1 MSLPEYSL
9 RNSKVVGFFLAVL
22 VLGGLWGFVRMG
34 KKEDSTFVIKSA
46 VITVVYPGATPL
58 EVEQLVTEPVER
70 EVQSMRRVYKITS
83 DSYYGMSRIMVE
95 VEPSVRPSE
104 IPQLWDELRRKVMNI
119 TPSLPDGVANVTV
132 SDDFGDVYG
141 MYYGISADNGYTWD
155 EMRNWAQY
163 VKTRLSTVDGV
174 QKVTL
179 YGEQTPVVNV
189 YIALGTLANFAI
201 RPETVIAT
209 IGQQNRIVNTGEKV
223 AGVMEIEILEGSAY
237 KSLDDIRNQLFMS
250 SDGKQYR
257 LGDVA
262 RVELEY
268 SSPPTSIMRVNG
280 ERAIGI
286 GVSTEEHVDVVRV
299 GREVDAVMASIGREM
314 PAGLTLTVLYPE
326 NRIAR
331 EANYAFLLNLA
342 ESIAIVV
349 FIIMLVMGFRSGLV
363 VGSSLLFSIGGTML
377 FMELLGEGLNRTS
390 LAGFIIAMGML
401 VDNAIVVTD
410 NARNDMLRGMARRE
424 AFIRGADAPKW
435 GLLGATLI
443 AIFSFLPLYLAPSAV
458 AEIVK
463 PLFVVIAVSLL
474 LSWVLA
480 LTQTPLF
487 GNALLVVKRQGHGS
501 GNRALDM
508 LDTALS
514 AMLRHRWTVVAVT
527 LVMFAGSIVL
537 MGIMPQNFFPSLDKP
552 YFRADVI
559 LPEGHNIFETESNLR
574 QMSEWLREQ
583 PEVKTVSTTAG
594 GSPPR
599 YYLAS
604 SSVAMRP
611 NFGNLLVELHSSRQ
625 TAEVERRF
633 VEYVAGNCP
642 DVWLRASLF
651 ALSPVPDATIELGFI
666 GGDIDTLV
674 RLTSQAE
681 QMMWRNPSCDNIR
694 NSWGNRRPAWLP
706 SYSQMKGQRIGIS
719 RSAMAQGITIATSGY
734 RLGEY
739 RKGDQFMPILLKDEN
754 IDHYNLTNLQAL
766 PVFSAGGNVYSVEQA
781 VDSFRFGFDRGVI
794 KRYNRQ
800 RVMKAQC
807 DPVPGVN
814 AKRLFTEL
822 YDSVRRNVALP
833 EGYEFKVFGEQET
846 QAESNAALGENMP
859 LTLLLIFAVLL
870 LLFGTYREPAVI
882 LLMIPLIFIGV
893 VLGLAVFGKSFNFFS
908 LLGLLGLVGMN
919 IKNAVILVDRI
930 EAERSTGGTDDIGAL
945 KRAVRSRV
953 VPVTVASGTTILG
966 MLPLLFDSMFG
977 GMSATIMGGLLVA
990 TFLTIFVLPVTY
1002 VLFHGIKV
1010 K

>member
-119 TPSLPDGVANVTV
+119 TPSLPDGVASVTV

-286 GVSTEEHVDVVRV
+286 GVSTEEHVDVVKV

-410 NARNDMLRGMARRE
+410 NARNDMLRGMTRRE

-501 GNRALDM
+501 GSRALDM

-814 AKRLFTEL
+814 AKRLFSEL

-1002 VLFHGIKV
+1002 ALFHGIKV

>member
-70 EVQSMRRVYKITS
+70 EVQSMRRVHKITS

-189 YIALGTLANFAI
+189 HIALGTLANFAI

-262 RVELEY
+262 HIEMEY

-286 GVSTEEHVDVVRV
+286 GVSTEEHVDVVKV

-501 GNRALDM
+501 GSRALDM

-514 AMLRHRWTVVAVT
+514 AMLRHRWTVVAVI

-694 NSWGNRRPAWLP
+694 NSWGNHRPAWLP

-807 DPVPGVN
+807 DPAPGVN

-1002 VLFHGIKV
+1002 ALFHGIKV

>member
-1 MSLPEYSL
+1 MNLPEYSL

-22 VLGGLWGFVRMG
+22 VAGGVWGFVRMG

-46 VITVVYPGATPL
+46 VITVTCPGATPL

-70 EVQSMRRVYKITS
+70 EVQSLRRVHKITS

-119 TPSLPDGVANVTV
+119 TPRLPDGVTDVTV

-141 MYYGISADNGYTWD
+141 IYYGLSADNGYTWD

-163 VKTRLSTVDGV
+163 VKTRLSTIDGV
-174 QKVTL
+174 QKVAL

-189 YIALGTLANFAI
+189 CIALGTLANFAI
-201 RPETVIAT
+201 RPETIIAT
-209 IGQQNRIVNTGEKV
+209 IGQQNRIVNTGEKI

-237 KSLDDIRNQLFMS
+237 RSLDDIRNQLLMA

-262 RVELEY
+262 RIEMGY
-268 SSPPTSIMRVNG
+268 ASPPTAVMHVNG

-286 GVSTEEHVDVVRV
+286 GVSTEEHVDVVKV
-299 GREVDAVMASIGREM
+299 GREIDAVMASIEREM
-314 PAGLTLTVLYPE
+314 PVGLGITVLYPE

-342 ESIAIVV
+342 ESIAIVI
-349 FIIMLVMGFRSGLV
+349 FIIMLVMGFRAGIV

-377 FMELLGEGLNRTS
+377 FMEMLGEGLNRTS

-410 NARNDMLRGMARRE
+410 NARNDMLRGMTRRD
-424 AFIRGADAPKW
+424 AVIRGADAPKW

-487 GNALLVVKRQGHGS
+487 GNALLVPSGS
-501 GNRALDM
+501 AHSGEGKAMRLLDRM
-508 LDTALS
+508 LTS
-514 AMLRHRWTVVAVT
+514 MLRHRWTVVVT
-527 LVMFAGSIVL
+527 AALLFVVSIVL
-537 MGIMPQNFFPSLDKP
+537 MGVMPQNFFPSLDKP

-559 LPEGHNIFETESNLR
+559 LPEGHNIYETESNLR

-583 PEVKTVSTTAG
+583 PEVRTVSTTAG
-594 GSPPR
+594 GSPLR

-604 SSVAMRP
+604 SSVALRP
-611 NFGNLLVELHSSRQ
+611 NFGNLLVELHSSRH
-625 TAEVERRF
+625 TADVERRF
-633 VEYVAGNCP
+633 ADYVAEHCP
-642 DVWLRASLF
+642 DVWLRSSLF
-651 ALSPVPDATIELGFI
+651 ALSPVPDATIEMGFI
-666 GGDIDTLV
+666 GGNIDTLL
-674 RLTSQAE
+674 RLTSDVE
-681 QMMWRNPSCDNIR
+681 RMMWRIPDCDNIR

-706 SYSQMKGQRIGIS
+706 SYSQMKGQRIGVS
-719 RSAMAQGITIATSGY
+719 RSAMAQGITIATHGY
-734 RLGEY
+734 TLGEY
-739 RKGDQFMPILLKDEN
+739 RKGDQFMPVLLKDDN
-754 IDHYNLTNLQAL
+754 IDNYNLTNLQAL
-766 PVFSAGGNVYSVEQA
+766 PIFSAGGKVYSVEQA

-794 KRYNRQ
+794 RRYNRQ

-807 DPVPGVN
+807 DPAAGVN
-814 AKRLFTEL
+814 AKRLYTEL

-870 LLFGTYREPAVI
+870 LLFRTYRDPVVI

-893 VLGLAVFGKSFNFFS
+893 VLGLVVFGKSFNFFS

-919 IKNAVILVDRI
+919 IKNAVILVGRI
-930 EAERSTGGTDDIGAL
+930 DAERATDAGDGIEAL

-990 TFLTIFVLPVTY
+990 TLLTIFVLPVTY
-1002 VLFHGIKV
+1002 ALFCGIRV

>member
-95 VEPSVRPSE
+95 VEPSVHPSE

-189 YIALGTLANFAI
+189 HIALGTLANFAI

-501 GNRALDM
+501 GSRALDI

-666 GGDIDTLV
+666 GGDINTLV

-814 AKRLFTEL
+814 AKRLFSEL

-1002 VLFHGIKV
+1002 ALFHGIKV

>member
-70 EVQSMRRVYKITS
+70 EVQSMRRVHKITS

-299 GREVDAVMASIGREM
+299 GREVDAVMTSIGREM

-501 GNRALDM
+501 GSRALDM

-514 AMLRHRWTVVAVT
+514 AMLRHRWTVVAVI

-807 DPVPGVN
+807 DPAPGVN

-870 LLFGTYREPAVI
+870 LLFGTYREPTVI

-1002 VLFHGIKV
+1002 ALFHGIKV

>member
-209 IGQQNRIVNTGEKV
+209 IGQQNRIVNTGEKI

-262 RVELEY
+262 HIEMEY

-410 NARNDMLRGMARRE
+410 NARNDMLRGMPRRE

-501 GNRALDM
+501 GSRALDM

-807 DPVPGVN
+807 DPAPGVN

-1002 VLFHGIKV
+1002 ALFHGIKV

>member
-1 MSLPEYSL
+1 
-9 RNSKVVGFFLAVL
+9 
-22 VLGGLWGFVRMG
+22 
-34 KKEDSTFVIKSA
+34 
-46 VITVVYPGATPL
+46 
-58 EVEQLVTEPVER
+58 
-70 EVQSMRRVYKITS
+70 
-83 DSYYGMSRIMVE
+83 
-95 VEPSVRPSE
+95 
-104 IPQLWDELRRKVMNI
+104 
-119 TPSLPDGVANVTV
+119 
-132 SDDFGDVYG
+132 
-141 MYYGISADNGYTWD
+141 
-155 EMRNWAQY
+155 
-163 VKTRLSTVDGV
+163 
-174 QKVTL
+174 
-179 YGEQTPVVNV
+179 
-189 YIALGTLANFAI
+189 
-201 RPETVIAT
+201 
-209 IGQQNRIVNTGEKV
+209 
-223 AGVMEIEILEGSAY
+223 
-237 KSLDDIRNQLFMS
+237 
-250 SDGKQYR
+250 
-257 LGDVA
+257 
-262 RVELEY
+262 
-268 SSPPTSIMRVNG
+268 
-280 ERAIGI
+280 
-286 GVSTEEHVDVVRV
+286 
-299 GREVDAVMASIGREM
+299 
-314 PAGLTLTVLYPE
+314 
-326 NRIAR
+326 
-331 EANYAFLLNLA
+331 
-342 ESIAIVV
+342 
-349 FIIMLVMGFRSGLV
+349 
-363 VGSSLLFSIGGTML
+363 
-377 FMELLGEGLNRTS
+377 
-390 LAGFIIAMGML
+390 
-401 VDNAIVVTD
+401 
-410 NARNDMLRGMARRE
+410 
-424 AFIRGADAPKW
+424 
-435 GLLGATLI
+435 
-443 AIFSFLPLYLAPSAV
+443 
-458 AEIVK
+458 
-463 PLFVVIAVSLL
+463 
-474 LSWVLA
+474 
-480 LTQTPLF
+480 
-487 GNALLVVKRQGHGS
+487 
-501 GNRALDM
+501 
-508 LDTALS
+508 
-514 AMLRHRWTVVAVT
+514 
-527 LVMFAGSIVL
+527 
-537 MGIMPQNFFPSLDKP
+537 
-552 YFRADVI
+552 
-559 LPEGHNIFETESNLR
+559 
-574 QMSEWLREQ
+574 MSEWLREQ

-814 AKRLFTEL
+814 AKRLFSEL

-1002 VLFHGIKV
+1002 ALFHGIKV

>member
-119 TPSLPDGVANVTV
+119 TPSLPDGVASVTV

-286 GVSTEEHVDVVRV
+286 GVSTEEHVDVVKV

-410 NARNDMLRGMARRE
+410 NARNDMLRGMTRRE

-435 GLLGATLI
+435 GLLGH
-443 AIFSFLPLYLAPSAV
+443 SRVAPVELGAGADADAAV
-458 AEIVK
+458 
-463 PLFVVIAVSLL
+463 
-474 LSWVLA
+474 
-480 LTQTPLF
+480 
-487 GNALLVVKRQGHGS
+487 RQCAAC
-501 GNRALDM
+501 REA
-508 LDTALS
+508 
-514 AMLRHRWTVVAVT
+514 
-527 LVMFAGSIVL
+527 AGA
-537 MGIMPQNFFPSLDKP
+537 
-552 YFRADVI
+552 R
-559 LPEGHNIFETESNLR
+559 LR
-574 QMSEWLREQ
+574 QSGSRHARYGLVGHAAPPLDGRCGYACDVCRLDSADGHHAAELFPVARQTIFPCRRDIARRPQHIRDREQ
-583 PEVKTVSTTAG
+583 PATDV
-594 GSPPR
+594 R
-599 YYLAS
+599 
-604 SSVAMRP
+604 VA
-611 NFGNLLVELHSSRQ
+611 
-625 TAEVERRF
+625 A
-633 VEYVAGNCP
+633 
-642 DVWLRASLF
+642 
-651 ALSPVPDATIELGFI
+651 
-666 GGDIDTLV
+666 
-674 RLTSQAE
+674 
-681 QMMWRNPSCDNIR
+681 
-694 NSWGNRRPAWLP
+694 
-706 SYSQMKGQRIGIS
+706 
-719 RSAMAQGITIATSGY
+719 
-734 RLGEY
+734 
-739 RKGDQFMPILLKDEN
+739 
-754 IDHYNLTNLQAL
+754 
-766 PVFSAGGNVYSVEQA
+766 
-781 VDSFRFGFDRGVI
+781 
-794 KRYNRQ
+794 
-800 RVMKAQC
+800 
-807 DPVPGVN
+807 
-814 AKRLFTEL
+814 
-822 YDSVRRNVALP
+822 
-833 EGYEFKVFGEQET
+833 
-846 QAESNAALGENMP
+846 
-859 LTLLLIFAVLL
+859 
-870 LLFGTYREPAVI
+870 
-882 LLMIPLIFIGV
+882 
-893 VLGLAVFGKSFNFFS
+893 
-908 LLGLLGLVGMN
+908 
-919 IKNAVILVDRI
+919 
-930 EAERSTGGTDDIGAL
+930 
-945 KRAVRSRV
+945 
-953 VPVTVASGTTILG
+953 
-966 MLPLLFDSMFG
+966 
-977 GMSATIMGGLLVA
+977 
-990 TFLTIFVLPVTY
+990 
-1002 VLFHGIKV
+1002 
-1010 K
+1010 

>member
-70 EVQSMRRVYKITS
+70 EVQSMRRVHKITS

-95 VEPSVRPSE
+95 VEPSVHPSE

-237 KSLDDIRNQLFMS
+237 KSLDDIRNQLFIS

-262 RVELEY
+262 HIEMEY

-286 GVSTEEHVDVVRV
+286 GVSTEEHVDVVKV

-501 GNRALDM
+501 GSRALDM

-514 AMLRHRWTVVAVT
+514 AMLRHRWTVVAVI

-694 NSWGNRRPAWLP
+694 NSWGNHRPAWLP

-908 LLGLLGLVGMN
+908 LLGMLGLVGMN

-1002 VLFHGIKV
+1002 ALFHGIKV

>member
-9 RNSKVVGFFLAVL
+9 RNSKIVGFFLAVL

-70 EVQSMRRVYKITS
+70 EVQSMRRVHKITS

-95 VEPSVRPSE
+95 VEPSVHPSE

-155 EMRNWAQY
+155 EMRNWAQH

-201 RPETVIAT
+201 RPETIIAT

-286 GVSTEEHVDVVRV
+286 GVSTEEHVDVVKV

-424 AFIRGADAPKW
+424 AVIRGADAPKW

-501 GNRALDM
+501 GSRALDM

-514 AMLRHRWTVVAVT
+514 AMLRHRWTVVAVI

-766 PVFSAGGNVYSVEQA
+766 PVFSAGGNVYSVEHA

-814 AKRLFTEL
+814 AKRLFSEL

-1002 VLFHGIKV
+1002 ALFHGIKV

>member
-70 EVQSMRRVYKITS
+70 EVQSMRRVHKITS

-95 VEPSVRPSE
+95 VEPSVHPSE

-299 GREVDAVMASIGREM
+299 GREVDAVMTSIGREM

-501 GNRALDM
+501 GSRALDM

-514 AMLRHRWTVVAVT
+514 AMLRHRWTVVAVI

-807 DPVPGVN
+807 DPAPGVN

-822 YDSVRRNVALP
+822 YDSVRRNVVLP

-1002 VLFHGIKV
+1002 ALFHGIKV

>member
-501 GNRALDM
+501 GSRALDM

-514 AMLRHRWTVVAVT
+514 AMLRHRWTVVAVI

-583 PEVKTVSTTAG
+583 PEVKTISTTAG

-807 DPVPGVN
+807 DPAPGVN

-1002 VLFHGIKV
+1002 ALFHGIKV

>member
-70 EVQSMRRVYKITS
+70 EVQSMRRVHKITS

-95 VEPSVRPSE
+95 VEPSVHPSE

-299 GREVDAVMASIGREM
+299 GREVDAVMTSIGREM

-501 GNRALDM
+501 GSRALDM

-514 AMLRHRWTVVAVT
+514 AMLRHRWTVVAVI

-814 AKRLFTEL
+814 AKRLFSEL

-1002 VLFHGIKV
+1002 ALFHGIKV